1 MLMKTVIAFGTAA
14 SLLGLSALTSPIGA
28 QTSTSPPAAADGQ
41 SGQGTQSGTT
51 SGPASGS
58 PSTLGTTGTT
68 SGTPHQLDVIKD
80 QSSGVQREIEQSGQ
94 SGTTQGTGS
103 VGTGQPGHPG
113 TEAGPPPTKSPTQ

>member
-14 SLLGLSALTSPIGA
+14 PLLGLLALTSPAGA
-28 QTSTSPPAAADGQ
+28 QTSTSPPSATGGP
-41 SGQGTQSGTT
+41 SGQDTQSGTT

-68 SGTPHQLDVIKD
+68 TGTPHQLDVIKD
-80 QSSGVQREIEQSGQ
+80 QSSGVKRETEQGEQ

-103 VGTGQPGHPG
+103 AGTGQPSMPG
-113 TEAGPPPTKSPTQ
+113 TEAGPPPTKSPQQ